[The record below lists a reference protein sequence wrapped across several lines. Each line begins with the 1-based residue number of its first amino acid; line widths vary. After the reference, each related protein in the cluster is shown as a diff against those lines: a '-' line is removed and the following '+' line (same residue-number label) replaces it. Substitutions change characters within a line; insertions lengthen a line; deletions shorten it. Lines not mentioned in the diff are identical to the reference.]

1 MKRNILFFLIIFS
14 CSILFATIINV
25 PADQPTI
32 QAGIDVAVVGDTV
45 LVQPGTYIENINYNG
60 KDVIVASLFLTTQDT
75 TYISST
81 IIDGN
86 QNGTVVIF
94 DNGESSDAILCGFKI
109 LNGFKPTMSSG
120 GGGVYIHNSNPHL
133 HDLIISANFAT
144 SGAGI
149 YVHDASPIIN
159 NMIIIDNEVPLS
171 GHGGGLYLMN
181 CDNMI
186 IKNLSIIH
194 NETGTFGSGLFLIGC
209 ESLIFENLIVSN
221 NECGYFGGGALYFDD
236 SDAIILNSTI
246 CYNNNQYSGG
256 GLIGGE
262 NVHLVNSVVYANSEP
277 QLEIDHSAYY
287 SLIQGGFPGIGNI
300 DTDPLFVNSGEGDFH
315 LQDSSPCIGSGID
328 EIEIDGI
335 TYFAPEFDLESNPR
349 PAPTG
354 SMPDMGVYENLHGV
368 PQVGVYN
375 NQLPSNNFNLS
386 NYPNPFNPETAISF
400 SIKIY
405 SNVELMIY
413 NIKGQ
418 KVKQLINDQLS
429 AGLHS
434 VIWDGR
440 DENNLPVGSGIYF
453 YQLRVDGNSKAVNKM
468 IRFGLERFRDAVTVR
483 LR

>member
-1 MKRNILFFLIIFS
+1 MKKLMMVLCLVIVLNLS
-14 CSILFATIINV
+14 STIINI
-25 PADQPTI
+25 PAEYSTI
-32 QAGIDVAVVGDTV
+32 QEGINIAVAGDTV
-45 LVQPGTYIENINYNG
+45 LVHPGTYVENINYNG

-94 DNGESSDAILCGFKI
+94 ENGESTDAILCGFT
-109 LNGFKPTMSSG
+109 LMNGMKTIASSG

-133 HDLIISANFAT
+133 HNLIISSNFAT
-144 SGAGI
+144 SGGGI
-149 YVHDASPIIN
+149 CIHDASPIIS
-159 NMIIIDNEVPLS
+159 NMIIVDNEVPVGS

-194 NETGTFGSGLFLIGC
+194 NETGAFGSGLFISGC

-221 NECGYFGGGALYFDD
+221 NECGYFGGGALYFQN

-262 NVHLVNSVVYANSEP
+262 NVYLVNSVVYGNSGP

-300 DTDPLFVNSGEGDFH
+300 DSDPLFTNPSECDFH

-335 TYFAPEFDLESNPR
+335 MYFAPEFDFGGNPR

-354 SMPDMGVYENLHGV
+354 SMPDMGVYENLLGV

-386 NYPNPFNPETAISF
+386 NYPNPFNPTTTISF
-400 SIKIY
+400 SIPED
-405 SNVELMIY
+405 SNIELSIY

-418 KVKQLINDQLS
+418 KVKQLFSDQLA
-429 AGLHS
+429 AGQHS
-434 VIWDGR
+434 VVWDGR
-440 DENNLPVGSGIYF
+440 DENNQPVGSGIYL
-453 YQLRVDGNSKAVNKM
+453 YQLNINGNSKAVNKM
-468 IRFGLERFRDAVTVR
+468 ILIK
-483 LR
+483 